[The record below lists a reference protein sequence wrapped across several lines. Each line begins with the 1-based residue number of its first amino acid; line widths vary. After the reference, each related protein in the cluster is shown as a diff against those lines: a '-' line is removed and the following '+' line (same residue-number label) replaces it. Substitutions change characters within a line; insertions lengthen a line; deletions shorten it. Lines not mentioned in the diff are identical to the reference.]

1 MCVSIYTFQ
10 YFAFINSGV
19 IKIHLDLFHFTQVKI
34 LLQDQFLELELL
46 DQFLELELLD
56 QRARVSELFVGP
68 AHCRCRVLGTFTS
81 LYSARG
87 CVLARALPVQYF
99 YYFVNMIGKNTISL
113 HFTFE
118 FSYYEG
124 S

>member
-34 LLQDQFLELELL
+34 LLQ